1 MLQSLTLRR
10 TKVESRQTGMAI
22 QLFLRLFESVII
34 TVNRPIDLFL
44 INIYNF
50 FRNGGLEFGVS
61 VGPELISA
69 SLLCV
74 DSRKAEQAFTF

>member
-1 MLQSLTLRR
+1 MVIL
-10 TKVESRQTGMAI
+10 
-22 QLFLRLFESVII
+22 LFLRLFENVII

-50 FRNGGLEFGVS
+50 VRNGGLEFGVS

-69 SLLCV
+69 SLVCV
-74 DSRKAEQAFTF
+74 GSVNAENAFTF